1 TFHLRHGEQ
10 WMTRICQSEEGKARI
25 QAAVDWMFPLTVE
38 WFGLP
43 DDLKHNT
50 GQLTYGLKGSS
61 NDTLRQRWLATAVP
75 FCEKVGIRVPEL
87 PLSVVD
93 MGLIYG
99 AWLEGRTAY
108 VKLTYTS
115 MGCPCA
121 DFIVDDIRERLLHEA
136 GVERVDVEIVW
147 DPPWSK
153 RMLSEDA
160 RDTLS

>member
-1 TFHLRHGEQ
+1 MARTYAIDTRLLDALR
-10 WMTRICQSEEGKARI
+10 
-25 QAAVDWMFPLTVE
+25 D
-38 WFGLP
+38 
-43 DDLKHNT
+43 
-50 GQLTYGLKGSS
+50 
-61 NDTLRQRWLATAVP
+61 
-75 FCEKVGIRVPEL
+75 VGDPEL

-99 AWLEGRTAY
+99 VWLEEGTAY

-121 DFIVDDIRERLLHEA
+121 DFILDDIRDRLSREE

-153 RMLSEDA
+153 RMLSQDA
-160 RDTLS
+160 RDALAEFGVAV

>member
-1 TFHLRHGEQ
+1 MTPSYKIDSRLLDALRDV
-10 WMTRICQSEEGKARI
+10 S
-25 QAAVDWMFPLTVE
+25 D
-38 WFGLP
+38 
-43 DDLKHNT
+43 
-50 GQLTYGLKGSS
+50 
-61 NDTLRQRWLATAVP
+61 
-75 FCEKVGIRVPEL
+75 PEL

-99 AWLEGRTAY
+99 VWQEQDVAY

-121 DFIVDDIRERLLHEA
+121 EFILDDIRERLICEDSI
-136 GVERVDVEIVW
+136 ERVEIEIVW

-160 RDTLS
+160 RDALAEFGIAV

>member
-1 TFHLRHGEQ
+1 MAPTYKIDPHFLDALRDV
-10 WMTRICQSEEGKARI
+10 S
-25 QAAVDWMFPLTVE
+25 D
-38 WFGLP
+38 
-43 DDLKHNT
+43 
-50 GQLTYGLKGSS
+50 
-61 NDTLRQRWLATAVP
+61 
-75 FCEKVGIRVPEL
+75 PEL

-99 AWLEGRTAY
+99 VWLEDGTAH

-121 DFIVDDIRERLLHEA
+121 DFILDDIRERLLREQ

-153 RMLSEDA
+153 RMLTQDA
-160 RDTLS
+160 RDALAEFGVAV